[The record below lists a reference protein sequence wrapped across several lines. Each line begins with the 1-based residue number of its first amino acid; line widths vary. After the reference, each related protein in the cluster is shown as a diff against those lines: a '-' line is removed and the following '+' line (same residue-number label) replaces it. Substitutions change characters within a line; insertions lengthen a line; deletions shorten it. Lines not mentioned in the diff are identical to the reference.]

1 MIACATCSL
10 PGLRCSIIYQYL
22 KWLGGYALIS
32 LLLASG
38 LVHTPVLCCS
48 EWIWQPC
55 TVAGGGGMWVCI
67 WAFIY
72 MYDRIVCVC
81 LLVCL
86 CVQLRHPCAGMCT
99 CTPIVNSSKWG
110 SFYYYNGVR
119 CSPIQIYLSL
129 IYLLP
134 LLTVLTVQGTS
145 CSNKCNYSTTCI
157 FSVCVFARD

>member
-1 MIACATCSL
+1 MFYYLSIPQVARRISTDIPSAGIWSCTHTCS
-10 PGLRCSIIYQYL
+10 
-22 KWLGGYALIS
+22 
-32 LLLASG
+32 
-38 LVHTPVLCCS
+38 VLFRVDMAAMYS
-48 EWIWQPC
+48 S
-55 TVAGGGGMWVCI
+55 GGGGDVGVYMGMHLYVWPYCVCVC
-67 WAFIY
+67 
-72 MYDRIVCVC
+72 VCVC

-134 LLTVLTVQGTS
+134 LHTVLIVQGTS
-145 CSNKCNYSTTCI
+145 CSNKCNYITTCI
-157 FSVCVFARD
+157 FSVCVCVCVFARD